1 MSSFKD
7 FEPSVQCDECD
18 EHFLIGDNSNNPIL
32 ETCDDCIEEQKLF
45 ENMSI
50 EHKLDEVIQWITN
63 DCWHELSQRSK
74 KRIIRQLRFMGYSI
88 DDLKEV
94 A

>member
-7 FEPSVQCDECD
+7 FKPSVQCDECD
-18 EHFLIGDNSNNPIL
+18 EHLLIGDNPNNPIL

-45 ENMSI
+45 ENMSS

-74 KRIIRQLRFMGYSI
+74 KRIIRQLRFMDYPT
-88 DDLKEV
+88 DDLEEE

>member
-32 ETCDDCIEEQKLF
+32 ETCDDCVKKQK
-45 ENMSI
+45 EN
-50 EHKLDEVIQWITN
+50 
-63 DCWHELSQRSK
+63 K
-74 KRIIRQLRFMGYSI
+74 KEYRY
-88 DDLKEV
+88 DTV
-94 A
+94 